1 MDINRIIGLI
11 FTSFFVLVLFYII
24 LRSLF
29 LMQKDMKAG
38 YDKQEEDTLR
48 LKIIKA
54 GDNRNLKEGLMITM
68 THETT
73 FGRKNDNTVVL
84 TDPYASGYHFRIFP
98 KEGRFVIEDNKSTNG
113 TLLNGEKLAM
123 KTYLK
128 NDDLITVGNLSIK
141 VIV

>member
-29 LMQKDMKAG
+29 LMQKDMKNG
-38 YDKQEEDTLR
+38 YDKPEEDTLR
-48 LKIIKA
+48 LKVIKA
-54 GDNRNLKEGLMITM
+54 GDNRNLKEGLLLNI

-73 FGRKNDNTVVL
+73 FGRKNDNTIVL

-98 KEGRFVIEDNKSTNG
+98 NEGRFVIEDNKSTNG

>member
-48 LKIIKA
+48 LKILKS

-84 TDPYASGYHFRIFP
+84 TDPYASGYHFRIFRR
-98 KEGRFVIEDNKSTNG
+98 KEDLSLKIINPPMEPSSM
-113 TLLNGEKLAM
+113 EK
-123 KTYLK
+123 
-128 NDDLITVGNLSIK
+128 N
-141 VIV
+141 